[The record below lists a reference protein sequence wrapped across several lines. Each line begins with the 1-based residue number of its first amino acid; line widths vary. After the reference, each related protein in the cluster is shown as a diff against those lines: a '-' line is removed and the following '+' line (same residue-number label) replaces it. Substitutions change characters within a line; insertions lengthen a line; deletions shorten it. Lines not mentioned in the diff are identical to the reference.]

1 MVDWI
6 SYMDYIYINIGSQN
20 ILIIFSYKI
29 SLDIFEICCQCS
41 KIIYKRRRIKN
52 YLNLIIL

>member
-1 MVDWI
+1 MVDRI
-6 SYMDYIYINIGSQN
+6 NYMDYIYHNVGSQN

-29 SLDIFEICCQCS
+29 SLDIFEICYQCS
-41 KIIYKRRRIKN
+41 KIIYKRGRIEY